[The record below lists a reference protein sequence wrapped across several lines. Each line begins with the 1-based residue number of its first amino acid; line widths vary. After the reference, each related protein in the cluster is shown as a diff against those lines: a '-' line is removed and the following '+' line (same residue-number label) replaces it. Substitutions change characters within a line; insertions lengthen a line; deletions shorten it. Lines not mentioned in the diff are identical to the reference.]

1 MTKISNYKS
10 KKIHNCVFK
19 WNLMAKQHFM
29 IKYKIKY
36 KIKYEI
42 KYENVVFT
50 LLKYKYLFLENT

>member
-1 MTKISNYKS
+1 
-10 KKIHNCVFK
+10 
-19 WNLMAKQHFM
+19 MAKQHFM